1 MWHYFWQVST
11 HSESSCKSSKE
22 RRPIVRCIPGPVEQR
37 RSLVGPACRTAGSFQ
52 GHLRLTTSLKLGAPP
67 SFSGRPFH
75 ARELFFQPSSLAR
88 ARCPLPRFVDIGR
101 IFCHR
106 QKGVFTPNLASLFPF
121 ITGIICWD
129 PILRRAAYSQISFNG
144 APTGFPFTSPTASQS
159 RNFPQRT
166 LFPSHSTWFTS
177 SCIAQHYQPQA
188 PQSHCSTSAA
198 PTLCVSLFWAPNPF
212 FGGRLPLWCD
222 LCTHWP
228 GLGSCR
234 EEAGPT
240 VGPLSA
246 AAAERTTG
254 WGRKPDFPLPWA
266 TTYIDCPLSGE
277 VRNHP
282 KGFLEAHDLSLFISF
297 PFERISTEIHA
308 LCMYCHWQYRSVSG
322 LE

>member
-1 MWHYFWQVST
+1 MIYELLHCPTLSAPGSPVSLLYL
-11 HSESSCKSSKE
+11 CC
-22 RRPIVRCIPGPVEQR
+22 PNA
-37 RSLVGPACRTAGSFQ
+37 L
-52 GHLRLTTSLKLGAPP
+52 P
-67 SFSGRPFH
+67 S
-75 ARELFFQPSSLAR
+75 LFFE
-88 ARCPLPRFVDIGR
+88 
-101 IFCHR
+101 
-106 QKGVFTPNLASLFPF
+106 
-121 ITGIICWD
+121 
-129 PILRRAAYSQISFNG
+129 
-144 APTGFPFTSPTASQS
+144 
-159 RNFPQRT
+159 PQT
-166 LFPSHSTWFTS
+166 L
-177 SCIAQHYQPQA
+177 
-188 PQSHCSTSAA
+188 
-198 PTLCVSLFWAPNPF
+198 F

-297 PFERISTEIHA
+297 PFERISTEIHVP
-308 LCMYCHWQYRSVSG
+308 CIYCQCLWTGVSIQINYPSSPG
-322 LE
+322 EIYDQHHLTMSGPIWLE

>member
-1 MWHYFWQVST
+1 MELPPVF
-11 HSESSCKSSKE
+11 HSLHPPPLNPVISPKE
-22 RRPIVRCIPGPVEQR
+22 HFSRHIQHDLRA
-37 RSLVGPACRTAGSFQ
+37 PALPNIISPR
-52 GHLRLTTSLKLGAPP
+52 PP
-67 SFSGRPFH
+67 SLT
-75 ARELFFQPSSLAR
+75 AL
-88 ARCPLPRFVDIGR
+88 PL
-101 IFCHR
+101 
-106 QKGVFTPNLASLFPF
+106 L
-121 ITGIICWD
+121 
-129 PILRRAAYSQISFNG
+129 
-144 APTGFPFTSPTASQS
+144 
-159 RNFPQRT
+159 PQR
-166 LFPSHSTWFTS
+166 
-177 SCIAQHYQPQA
+177 
-188 PQSHCSTSAA
+188 SA
-198 PTLCVSLFWAPNPF
+198 VSLFWAPNPF

-297 PFERISTEIHA
+297 PFERIFTEIHVP
-308 LCMYCHWQYRSVSG
+308 CMYCHWQYRSVSG

>member
-22 RRPIVRCIPGPVEQR
+22 RRPIVRCIARSVEQR

-52 GHLRLTTSLKLGAPP
+52 GHLGLTTSLKLGAPP

-75 ARELFFQPSSLAR
+75 AREPFFQPSSLAR

-198 PTLCVSLFWAPNPF
+198 PTLCRLAFLSPKPF
-212 FGGRLPLWCD
+212 FWGAAPTVVRPLYTLAGTRQLQRGGRPHRGSLVGSSSGAYHRLRKKARLSATMSHNVHRLSTFRWGQKP
-222 LCTHWP
+222 P
-228 GLGSCR
+228 KRILGSSR
-234 EEAGPT
+234 SFSFYQFSFWENFYWD
-240 VGPLSA
+240 S
-246 AAAERTTG
+246 
-254 WGRKPDFPLPWA
+254 
-266 TTYIDCPLSGE
+266 CPL
-277 VRNHP
+277 HI
-282 KGFLEAHDLSLFISF
+282 LSLAI
-297 PFERISTEIHA
+297 
-308 LCMYCHWQYRSVSG
+308 
-322 LE
+322 